1 MPAAGHRSAQGID
14 TALLN
19 ALYWE
24 SDKCATVT
32 RLLSGLGR
40 TLHRA
45 AAVELKRVCQQ
56 VHGLRGAMLALADL
70 FPLHT
75 ESVYYYLNHLDMV
88 LPSISK
94 TLDDIQ
100 ILCPGH
106 RRLDDAGWDHLLDTM
121 FDESNQKLE
130 LEGRFKLYTRFF
142 DNLFLGLIQSPK
154 FDWRR
159 AEGLRVQMMD
169 LREDSGMPLPQE
181 FSTVFYPF
189 NELPAARARRQYY
202 IEHWAIETVDRR
214 PEVASAFEQGC
225 LYVYRWPPSLQPGS
239 YANLHSS
246 SSFGP
251 YTHWNRTGIPDKSK
265 LLFRRGFDN
274 DALSFTVFINNINRL
289 PYVMLRTLLD
299 NVPLYECRPLS
310 DLRIMRSETKLHLS
324 RWSPSQEGFIHWA
337 VLHFQFFEELVVIQC
352 TLLSLKAQTSL
363 AAKAISHDEAVF
375 RDDTRIW
382 ETDIKDNGVR
392 HKLAIYRDDLTGTK
406 RLYAC
411 VANGER
417 YQAYTPA
424 WTIFFS
430 NRRAK
435 PQMECLGDYKLIIYE
450 TSLYT
455 FGDRY
460 LTSKHN
466 PRCFEITFR
475 HRQGTTQS

>member
-1 MPAAGHRSAQGID
+1 MPAAGHRSAHGID
-14 TALLN
+14 TTLLN

-32 RLLSGLGR
+32 QLLSSLGR

-45 AAVELKRVCQQ
+45 AALELKRVCQQ
-56 VHGLRGAMLALADL
+56 VHDLRGAMLAFADL
-70 FPLHT
+70 FPLHP
-75 ESVYYYLNHLDMV
+75 ESVYYFLNHLDMV

-130 LEGRFKLYTRFF
+130 LEARFKLYTKFF

-154 FDWRR
+154 FDWRK

-181 FSTVFYPF
+181 LSTVFYPL
-189 NELPAARARRQYY
+189 NELPAARVRRQSF
-202 IEHWAIETVDRR
+202 IEHWVIETVDRR
-214 PEVASAFEQGC
+214 PEVASAFEEGC
-225 LYVYRWPPSLQPGS
+225 LS
-239 YANLHSS
+239 N
-246 SSFGP
+246 SFGP
-251 YTHWNRTGIPDKSK
+251 YTHWNRTGISDKSK
-265 LLFRRGFDN
+265 FLFRRGFDN
-274 DALSFTVFINNINRL
+274 DALSVTVLIDRINRL
-289 PYVMLRTLLD
+289 PYVMLRTLLE
-299 NVPLYECRPLS
+299 NVPLYECRPLA
-310 DLRIMRSETKLHLS
+310 DLRIRRSETKLHLS

-352 TLLSLKAQTSL
+352 TLLSLKAQTSM

-430 NRRAK
+430 NRKAK
-435 PQMECLGDYKLIIYE
+435 PQMECLGDYKLIIYD

-475 HRQGTTQS
+475 HRQDNRQLKHIFDGSCRIL